1 VRLARRPPLLPL
13 DELLSRVA
21 ELEKRLGGTP
31 PSGPAPRGSG
41 SPVRGGTPAPA
52 SAPSS
57 TEPAARTR
65 GSLALA
71 QGAPRVGSFPEPRLS
86 ERALDAPRPVLVPV
100 PSPSAALDPRVWCG
114 LVELLRASDPP
125 LASLFEHALPVEV
138 GPERVVLT
146 FEAAPFLVERASAP
160 EALRALTEVVR
171 RHFGA
176 PTRVTIDTAAKAAC
190 GVRTVAT
197 IESERRESEL
207 ARARAA
213 VEDHPMVREAV
224 RVFGAQVRDVKL
236 PSGDG

>member
-1 VRLARRPPLLPL
+1 V
-13 DELLSRVA
+13 V
-21 ELEKRLGGTP
+21 
-31 PSGPAPRGSG
+31 
-41 SPVRGGTPAPA
+41 
-52 SAPSS
+52 
-57 TEPAARTR
+57 
-65 GSLALA
+65 
-71 QGAPRVGSFPEPRLS
+71 
-86 ERALDAPRPVLVPV
+86 
-100 PSPSAALDPRVWCG
+100 DPRVWCG

-146 FEAAPFLVERASAP
+146 FEAAPFLVERARAP

-176 PTRVTIDTAAKAAC
+176 PTLVTIDTAAKAAG